1 MSHLDKHEL
10 IEVESSTLVLI
21 KDVKKGLSQNVAL
34 TIIRLLGSFLVSL
47 TDGTQIIGSIPDV
60 ELTSTGNYDL
70 FVVTIIF
77 SRWSGF
83 LFVRTH
89 LTLLKELLFWD
100 LSFLV
105 LFKELIIQNQ
115 DLKTSIGDYLSV

>member
-47 TDGTQIIGSIPDV
+47 TDTTQIIGSIPDV

-70 FVVTIIF
+70 FVLTIIF
-77 SRWSGF
+77 SR
-83 LFVRTH
+83 
-89 LTLLKELLFWD
+89 
-100 LSFLV
+100 
-105 LFKELIIQNQ
+105 
-115 DLKTSIGDYLSV
+115 